1 MLIGGMSCNLI
12 VDPLC
17 KLFGNMT
24 LKLPFLLYAKVIV
37 AKGQILFSGPLR
49 KFLFIP
55 AGMLVQPFMWEG
67 KQLVERVLIGCL
79 ITNIADLMV
88 PAA

>member
-1 MLIGGMSCNLI
+1 MLIGRMSCNLI

-55 AGMLVQPFMWEG
+55 AGMLVWPFYVGRETAGREG
-67 KQLVERVLIGCL
+67 VNWLSDNK
-79 ITNIADLMV
+79 
-88 PAA
+88 

>member
-1 MLIGGMSCNLI
+1 MSCNLI
-12 VDPLC
+12 VDPLH

-24 LKLPFLLYAKVIV
+24 LQLPFLLYAKVIV

-49 KFLFIP
+49 KFMFIP
-55 AGMLVQPFMWEG
+55 AGMPVEAQPFMWEG

-79 ITNIADLMV
+79 ITNIADFMV